1 MNEIHVQQNKDLG
14 LVVSSRV
21 VANEL
26 EREHK
31 NVKRDLEQILIGSDL
46 SALIIPSEYKDS
58 RGRTQKEYLLTKDG
72 FTLYMFN
79 IQGHNDFKMA
89 YINKFN
95 EMEQQLSQPVASYMI
110 DDPIKR
116 AEKWI
121 EEYREKEQLIEENR
135 SHLRL
140 IESQKPKVLFA
151 ETLAGSEK
159 SILISELAK
168 LISQNGYKIGPNK
181 LFEWLRK
188 NGYLTKRKGES
199 WNLPTQKGMNLGVF
213 EIKKG
218 VRQHA
223 DGSPQVTRTTKVTP
237 KGQEY
242 FINKFLGQQ
251 HQLSFGG
258 QL

>member
-1 MNEIHVQQNKDLG
+1 MQVLQKIQIENNSELG
-14 LVVSSRV
+14 AVVSSRV

-95 EMEQQLSQPVASYMI
+95 EMERQLSHPIASYMI
-110 DDPIKR
+110 DDPVKR

-121 EEYREKEQLIEENR
+121 EEQKEKE
-135 SHLRL
+135 RL
-140 IESQKPKVLFA
+140 LEQNSIQQQQIGELKPKADYVDEIL
-151 ETLAGSEK
+151 K
-159 SILISELAK
+159 SPGTMTITQIAADYGLSAQK
-168 LISQNGYKIGPNK
+168 LNK
-181 LFEWLRK
+181 LLHQARLQRRVGKQWVLYTEHMNK
-188 NGYLTKRKGES
+188 GYTKSHTIEIVRSDGRPDTQPQTR
-199 WNLPTQKGMNLGVF
+199 WTQKGRLKIH
-213 EIKKG
+213 EIMTDFG
-218 VRQHA
+218 YEA
-223 DGSPQVTRTTKVTP
+223 EVTV
-237 KGQEY
+237 
-242 FINKFLGQQ
+242 
-251 HQLSFGG
+251 
-258 QL
+258 